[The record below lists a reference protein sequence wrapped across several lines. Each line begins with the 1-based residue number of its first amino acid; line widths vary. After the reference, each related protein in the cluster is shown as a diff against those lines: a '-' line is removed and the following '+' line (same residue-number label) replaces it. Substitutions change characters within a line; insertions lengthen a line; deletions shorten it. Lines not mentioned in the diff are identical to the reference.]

1 MNEHEE
7 LESKIKSN
15 DRWLMFH
22 LGIVI
27 GFIMGAVA
35 IIGVSVGADYFGL
48 LD

>member
-27 GFIMGAVA
+27 GFA